1 MRVDRFP
8 QNAQHKKTYDSKIKE
23 RKADYEREF
32 QGRGRMSC
40 SSRALAGIKESMWE
54 GIREEKVTEGDMY
67 MYAK

>member
-8 QNAQHKKTYDSKIKE
+8 QNAQHKKTYNSKIKE
-23 RKADYEREF
+23 RKADEDYGREL

-67 MYAK
+67 M